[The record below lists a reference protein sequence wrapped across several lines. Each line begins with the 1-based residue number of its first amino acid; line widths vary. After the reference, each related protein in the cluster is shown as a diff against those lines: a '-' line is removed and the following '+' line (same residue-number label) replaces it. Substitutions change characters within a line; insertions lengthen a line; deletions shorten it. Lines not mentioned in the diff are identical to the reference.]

1 MCTGL
6 IRLDVATN
14 LDLQAQLN
22 ALLAD
27 QNKLLE
33 QSTKLTKDQA
43 SLTRDMVNAM
53 RGANFQGLTSDIQN
67 ATSAIAGASESTKTL
82 GAANQDVFA
91 RMNAALQEAA
101 KKEEET
107 GKGIDDMTKKL
118 KRFSVAAAAIDGF
131 VQGLRFTGNMLAT
144 VGRATIGL
152 VESLG
157 NLGASILAIPFKML
171 TGLIDMASSGGG
183 DSGLRQALEDI
194 RKEFGTLRE
203 TSGRAVVAMA
213 KGMKGELAQTGLS
226 TYRIFG
232 NLAEK
237 LKTMQEYAHNLGP
250 LFAVLAGQFVKNSE
264 AIGAYYKGLGLT
276 EEGQKAVA
284 ARSYALGTALTE
296 ELRTITNYS
305 HQLSKA
311 FNGAAGSA
319 KEISRD
325 MATLMADFKHFG
337 GISTK
342 EIAQSVVYFRRLGIE
357 ISKVMGVIEKY
368 DNFEDAA
375 NGAAQLSQ
383 AFNLNV
389 DALEMM
395 KAQNPAARVEM
406 LRKSFFAA
414 GRSVENMTRQERAL
428 LAQQTGLEDSAI
440 DLAFSMKN
448 QGMSYDQVT
457 RKADAAKKTQMT
469 QVQAMKALADS
480 IERLVKSGS
489 SGSGGFID
497 RFIQGF
503 TVGIQ
508 RSREFRGLMRD
519 LRRDLRIAYWEGIKV
534 GKAFVEMFPG
544 VKDVFKGIRE
554 MFEPAR
560 FRAMF
565 RAVGNTFK
573 QFFSDM
579 TTNPQIAIPK
589 LFENL
594 KKNFFDWFSV
604 SSEGGRKTID
614 GFKAFFVSL
623 SKAAAGLLK
632 IAMVGVREGV
642 KYITDLISGRTRLSA
657 PGASGA
663 LGFLGQ
669 LIAPMVATVRE
680 IGPSLWAAIKGMF
693 GEVRKKAEPWLRAH
707 FLDIL
712 GVLFG
717 PALVGVV
724 GRTFATTI
732 AGVFA
737 QGLVG
742 FIKDGGISKAFNKI
756 KSMFETKIEDL
767 THLARPAGPPPVP
780 GAARGAAGT
789 IKGAE
794 EAAQAAAGSKV
805 NWAAALG
812 KMVAITA
819 FIVIGMAGILYAI
832 FRFAK
837 AIQENHIT
845 PQSIAMASLA
855 MVTTA
860 GAMVAV
866 AGSVKLLSTINLN
879 AGMMGRILA
888 GLAIV
893 GGVGAGMAW
902 GAKQMIGA
910 FGDIPQS
917 KIAKTVLVMGATGAF
932 FLAAGAVTAIAAG
945 VGAIALAG
953 SGLGALGIAAG
964 LAVIALAIEGM
975 AVQGIHIMRS
985 IDRFHPGP
993 GFAEKARAFVDI
1005 MKGVAAFAS
1014 SIGQLAVATR
1024 PGFFTFLN
1032 VGGEQRRTLET
1043 VNTLISNL
1051 GGQLVRIIET
1061 IRGAVTALGGGEA
1074 QLRGAQALG
1083 TILSGVA
1090 ELGNALKPPTEAMH
1104 ESGWYSTLTGGG
1116 EDIATKISA
1125 TVDFIND
1132 VAPQLRMF
1140 VRMIAG
1146 LFAGQGAFAHGI
1158 TAEQERAAQTIP
1170 GILKGVAEFANALR
1184 SGSST
1189 ILQLSAGG
1197 NQESILRAVGA
1208 YMSTLMVS
1216 LTTSGIFQKINEVV
1230 TAIATSVGTLN
1241 PQQLKAVQALAPV
1254 IGPAFAV
1261 VSQIG
1266 SVIAA
1271 MAVPPRAAA
1280 ESNAGAIYQ
1289 LTALVSTFFERVK
1302 TDLPAMITGM
1312 RAAFAGMSGDEAT
1325 RLAKGMDGLSKIFG
1339 VIGTFPTLN
1348 KGLVDSGGIAGID
1361 LSLKSVGGVLG
1372 TLALNLNPRDAT
1384 SLTSMAT
1391 LLSPMVN
1398 NLTEII
1404 QHTHYQR
1411 LAAVV
1416 TGMVHEVNQ
1425 LATTIQGLQPIN
1437 IETGL
1442 RRLGDSLGLGS
1453 EGEYTIQN
1461 RNFNIN
1467 VNFVVKFDNNGLD
1480 AFELAML
1487 RRVGP
1492 NNTRITHGDLTP

>member
-6 IRLDVATN
+6 IRLEVATN

-53 RGANFQGLTSDIQN
+53 RGANFSSIASDIQN
-67 ATSAIAGASESTKTL
+67 ATTAIAGASESTKTL

-91 RMNAALQEAA
+91 KMNAALQEAA
-101 KKEEET
+101 KKEEEN
-107 GKGIDDMTKKL
+107 GKGIEEMTKKI

-144 VGRATIGL
+144 VSKASIGL

-157 NLGASILAIPFKML
+157 NLAASILAIPFKML

-183 DSGLRQALEDI
+183 DTGLRQALEDI

-250 LFAVLAGQFVKNSE
+250 LFAVLAGQFVKNTE

-296 ELRTITNYS
+296 ELRQITNYS

-357 ISKVMGVIEKY
+357 ISKVMGVIDKY

-534 GKAFVEMFPG
+534 GKAFVDMFPG
-544 VKDVFKGIRE
+544 VKEVFKGIRE

-565 RAVGNTFK
+565 RAVADTFK
-573 QFFSDM
+573 TFFTDM
-579 TTNPQIAIPK
+579 TKNPQTAIPK
-589 LFENL
+589 LLENL
-594 KKNFFDWFSV
+594 KKNFFDWFDV
-604 SSEGGRKTID
+604 SSEGGRKTVE
-614 GFKAFFVSL
+614 GFKTFFVSL
-623 SKAAAGLLK
+623 SKAAGGLLK

-642 KYITDLISGRTRLSA
+642 KQITDLISGKTHLSL
-657 PGASGA
+657 PGANGA

-669 LIAPMVATVRE
+669 LIAPLVGAVKE
-680 IGPSLWAAIKGMF
+680 IGPSLWVAIKGML

-717 PALVGVV
+717 PALIGVV
-724 GRTFATTI
+724 GRTFATTV
-732 AGVFA
+732 AGIFS
-737 QGLVG
+737 QGLLT
-742 FIKDGGISKAFNKI
+742 FIKEGGIGKAFNKI
-756 KSMFETKIEDL
+756 KSMFESKIEDL
-767 THLARPAGPPPVP
+767 THLARPSGPPPVP

-819 FIVIGMAGILYAI
+819 FIVVGMAGILYAI

-855 MVTTA
+855 MITTA

-888 GLAIV
+888 GLLIV

-917 KIAKTVLVMGATGAF
+917 KIAKTILVMGATGAF

-993 GFAEKARAFVDI
+993 GFAEKATAFVDI
-1005 MKGVAAFAS
+1005 MKGVAAFAA

-1043 VNTLISNL
+1043 VNTLIANL
-1051 GGQLVRIIET
+1051 GGQLVRIVET
-1061 IRGAVTALGGGEA
+1061 VRGAVSALGTGEG

-1083 TILSGVA
+1083 R
-1090 ELGNALKPPTEAMH
+1090 
-1104 ESGWYSTLTGGG
+1104 G
-1116 EDIATKISA
+1116 E
-1125 TVDFIND
+1125 
-1132 VAPQLRMF
+1132 
-1140 VRMIAG
+1140 
-1146 LFAGQGAFAHGI
+1146 GQGDHI
-1158 TAEQERAAQTIP
+1158 
-1170 GILKGVAEFANALR
+1170 
-1184 SGSST
+1184 
-1189 ILQLSAGG
+1189 
-1197 NQESILRAVGA
+1197 
-1208 YMSTLMVS
+1208 
-1216 LTTSGIFQKINEVV
+1216 
-1230 TAIATSVGTLN
+1230 
-1241 PQQLKAVQALAPV
+1241 
-1254 IGPAFAV
+1254 
-1261 VSQIG
+1261 
-1266 SVIAA
+1266 
-1271 MAVPPRAAA
+1271 
-1280 ESNAGAIYQ
+1280 
-1289 LTALVSTFFERVK
+1289 
-1302 TDLPAMITGM
+1302 
-1312 RAAFAGMSGDEAT
+1312 T
-1325 RLAKGMDGLSKIFG
+1325 RLGLSC
-1339 VIGTFPTLN
+1339 
-1348 KGLVDSGGIAGID
+1348 S
-1361 LSLKSVGGVLG
+1361 
-1372 TLALNLNPRDAT
+1372 
-1384 SLTSMAT
+1384 
-1391 LLSPMVN
+1391 
-1398 NLTEII
+1398 
-1404 QHTHYQR
+1404 H
-1411 LAAVV
+1411 VV
-1416 TGMVHEVNQ
+1416 RSQMHV
-1425 LATTIQGLQPIN
+1425 
-1437 IETGL
+1437 
-1442 RRLGDSLGLGS
+1442 
-1453 EGEYTIQN
+1453 
-1461 RNFNIN
+1461 
-1467 VNFVVKFDNNGLD
+1467 
-1480 AFELAML
+1480 
-1487 RRVGP
+1487 RVGW
-1492 NNTRITHGDLTP
+1492 

>member
-1 MCTGL
+1 M
-6 IRLDVATN
+6 ATN

-33 QSTKLTKDQA
+33 ASTKLTKDQA

-53 RGANFQGLTSDIQN
+53 RGANFKDLAADIQN
-67 ATSAIAGASESTKTL
+67 ATTAVAGASDATKTL
-82 GAANQDVFA
+82 GSTNQDVFE
-91 RMNAALQEAA
+91 RMNAALKEAA
-101 KKEEET
+101 KQEEAN
-107 GKGIDDMTKKL
+107 GKGVEDLTKKIQ
-118 KRFSVAAAAIDGF
+118 KFSVAAAAIDGF
-131 VQGLRFTGNMLAT
+131 VQGLRFTGNMLMTTSKAA
-144 VGRATIGL
+144 VGL

-157 NLGASILAIPFKML
+157 NLAASILAIPFKML
-171 TGLIDMASSGGG
+171 DGLINMASSGGG
-183 DSGLRQALEDI
+183 DTGLRQALEDI

-250 LFAVLAGQFVKNSE
+250 LFAVLAGQFVKNTE

-284 ARSYALGTALTE
+284 ARSFALGTALTE
-296 ELRTITNYS
+296 ELRQITNYS

-311 FNGAAGSA
+311 FSGAAGSA

-342 EIAQSVVYFRRLGIE
+342 EIGQAVVYFRRLGIE
-357 ISKVMGVIEKY
+357 ISKVMGVIDKY

-375 NGAAQLSQ
+375 NGAAHLSQ
-383 AFNLNV
+383 AFNLNL

-428 LAQQTGLEDSAI
+428 LAQQTGLEDSAL

-448 QGMSYDQVT
+448 QGMTYDQVT

-508 RSREFRGLMRD
+508 RSREFRTLMRE
-519 LRRDLRIAYWEGIKV
+519 LRRDLRVAYWEGIKV
-534 GKAFVEMFPG
+534 GKAFVDMFPG
-544 VKDVFKGIRE
+544 VKDVFKGIGE
-554 MFEPAR
+554 MFQPAR

-565 RAVGNTFK
+565 HSARDTFK
-573 QFFSDM
+573 EFFQDM
-579 TTNPQIAIPK
+579 TKNPATALPK
-589 LFENL
+589 LLENL
-594 KKNFFDWFSV
+594 KKNFFSWFDV
-604 SSEGGRKTID
+604 SSQGGQKTIE
-614 GFKAFFVSL
+614 GFKTFFIAL
-623 SKAAAGLLK
+623 SKAAGGMLK
-632 IAMVGVREGV
+632 IAMAGVRDGV
-642 KYITDLISGRTRLSA
+642 KYITDLITGRQRFA
-657 PGASGA
+657 VPGAGGA
-663 LGFLGQ
+663 LGFLRQ
-669 LIAPMVATVRE
+669 LIAPIMDAVKEV
-680 IGPSLWAAIKGMF
+680 GPSLWLAIKGMAM
-693 GEVRKKAEPWLRAH
+693 ELRKKVEPWLRAH
-707 FLDIL
+707 FLDML
-712 GVLFG
+712 GVLFA
-717 PALVGVV
+717 PSALGIV

-732 AGVFA
+732 AGVFS
-737 QGLVG
+737 QGLIT
-742 FIKDGGISKAFNKI
+742 FIKEGGIGKAFNAVKNL
-756 KSMFETKIEDL
+756 FQQKIEDL
-767 THLARPAGPPPVP
+767 THLARPVGPPPVP
-780 GAARGAAGT
+780 GAAQGAAGT

-805 NWAAALG
+805 NWGAALA
-812 KMVAITA
+812 KMALITT
-819 FIVIGMAGILYAI
+819 FIVVGMAGILYAI
-832 FRFAK
+832 YRFAK

-845 PQSIAMASLA
+845 PASIAAASGA

-860 GAMVAV
+860 VAMVAV

-879 AGMMGRILA
+879 AGMVGRIII
-888 GLAIV
+888 GLGIV
-893 GGVGAGMAW
+893 GAVGAAMAW
-902 GAKQMIGA
+902 GAKQMIDV
-910 FGDIPQS
+910 FGNVSQA
-917 KIAKTVLVMGATGAF
+917 KIAKTVVVMGATGAF

-975 AVQGIHIMRS
+975 AVQGIHIMKA

-993 GFAEKARAFVDI
+993 GFIEKANAFVNI
-1005 MKGVAAFAS
+1005 MKGIAAFAS
-1014 SIGQLAVATR
+1014 SIGQLAAATR
-1024 PGFFTFLN
+1024 PGFWTFLN
-1032 VGGEQRRTLET
+1032 IGDEQRKTLQT
-1043 VNTLISNL
+1043 VNTMITNL
-1051 GGQLVRIIET
+1051 GGQMVRIVET
-1061 IRGAVTALGGGEA
+1061 LRSTISTLGASEQTLKGAEALGSI
-1074 QLRGAQALG
+1074 LG
-1083 TILSGVA
+1083 GVA
-1090 ELGNALKPPTEAMH
+1090 ELGNALKPPAEAMQ
-1104 ESGWYSTLTGGG
+1104 ESGWYSTLVG
-1116 EDIATKISA
+1116 ENESIATKISA
-1125 TVDFIND
+1125 VTDFVND
-1132 VAPQLRMF
+1132 IAPQLRIF
-1140 VRMIAG
+1140 TRMIADM
-1146 LFAGQGAFAHGI
+1146 FTGQGAFGHGL
-1158 TAEQERAAQTIP
+1158 TAEQERAAQAIP
-1170 GILKGVAEFANALR
+1170 NILKGVAEFANSLR
-1184 SGSST
+1184 SGSSM
-1189 ILQLSAGG
+1189 IIQLSGGG
-1197 NQESILRAVGA
+1197 NNQANVLRAVGA
-1208 YMSTLMVS
+1208 YMSTLMTNLV
-1216 LTTSGIFQKINEVV
+1216 TSGIFTKINEVITTIV
-1230 TAIATSVGTLN
+1230 GSVSALN
-1241 PQQLKAVQALAPV
+1241 PQQIKAVEALAPV
-1254 IGPAFAV
+1254 IGPAFSV

-1271 MAVPPRAAA
+1271 LAVPPRGAA
-1280 ESNAGAIYQ
+1280 EANAGAIYQ
-1289 LTALVSTFFERVK
+1289 LTALVSTFFDRIK
-1302 TDLPAMITGM
+1302 NDLPVMITAM
-1312 RAAFAGMSGDEAT
+1312 RQAFRGMSGQEAIG
-1325 RLAKGMDGLSKIFG
+1325 LAKGMEGLSRIFG
-1339 VIGTFPTLN
+1339 VIGTFPALQKSLN
-1348 KGLVDSGGIAGID
+1348 DVGNTAG
-1361 LSLKSVGGVLG
+1361 VGVIFDNLTGVLAVMVNKLRPG
-1372 TLALNLNPRDAT
+1372 PT
-1384 SLTSMAT
+1384 SLTTIAAN
-1391 LLSPMVN
+1391 LSPLVN
-1398 NLTEII
+1398 DLTTLI
-1404 QHTHYQR
+1404 QRTHYSR
-1411 LAAVV
+1411 LSNVV

-1442 RRLGDSLGLGS
+1442 QRLGDSLGLGAD
-1453 EGEYTIQN
+1453 GEYTIRN

-1467 VNFVVKFDNNGLD
+1467 INFAVKFDNNGLD

-1492 NNTRITHGDLTP
+1492 GQGTRITHGDLTP